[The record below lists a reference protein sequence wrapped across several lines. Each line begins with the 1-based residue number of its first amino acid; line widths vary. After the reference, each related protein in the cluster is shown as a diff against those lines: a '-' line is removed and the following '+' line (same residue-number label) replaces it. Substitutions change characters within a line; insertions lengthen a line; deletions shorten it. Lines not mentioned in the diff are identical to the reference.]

1 MIGIERVLSRAVLG
15 FLGLK
20 LVVLAVN
27 ARTFPVLG
35 RFRSEPR
42 NQRGADGNA
51 SLLVPARDEAH
62 NLRRTL
68 ATLLAQ
74 PVREVLVLDDGSQDA
89 TAEIVSAAARTD
101 PRLRLFTGAT
111 LPEGWT
117 GKNWACH
124 QLAAAAT
131 GDPLV
136 FCDADVSLAPD
147 AVAAVQAEMDRQR
160 ADVFSVF
167 PQQQTGTLGER
178 VLLPLIDDVLLTLLP
193 FPLLDQPVPDAA
205 TANGQ
210 LLAFRRDAY
219 EQLGGHASVRSSIVE
234 DVRLARNARHEGLR
248 LGLALGGEVVQ
259 VRMYEGY
266 AATVAGL
273 AKSLLAAHG
282 GSRVL
287 LGSTAAWHVLAYT
300 VPWLRPTRR
309 VWQVAAVLGLVERL
323 GVNAKTG
330 RRAWAEALLTPVA
343 PLAALP
349 VFARAARR
357 GSTWK
362 GRTYP

>member
-1 MIGIERVLSRAVLG
+1 LRCE
-15 FLGLK
+15 
-20 LVVLAVN
+20 
-27 ARTFPVLG
+27 
-35 RFRSEPR
+35 RSEPR
-42 NQRGADGNA
+42 NQPTADLTSTAEAGNA
-51 SLLVPARDEAH
+51 SLLVPARDEEG

-74 PVREVLVLDDGSQDA
+74 PAREVLVLDDGSRDG
-89 TAEIVSAAARTD
+89 TAEIITAATRDD
-101 PRLRLFTGAT
+101 PRLRLITGAA
-111 LPEGWT
+111 LPDGWK

-131 GDPLV
+131 GNPLV
-136 FCDADVSLAPD
+136 FCDADVSLAPG
-147 AVAAVQAEMDRQR
+147 ALAAVEAEMGRQR

-167 PQQQTGTLGER
+167 PRQQTGTLAER

-193 FPLLDQPVPDAA
+193 YPLLDQPVPDAA

-219 EQLGGHASVRSSIVE
+219 DRLGGHASVRSSVVE
-234 DVRLARNARHEGLR
+234 DVRLARNARHSGLR
-248 LGLALGGEVVQ
+248 LGLALGGECVQ

-266 AATVAGL
+266 AATVAGI

-287 LGSTAAWHVLAYT
+287 LATTATWHVLAYT
-300 VPWLRPTRR
+300 VPWLRPTRPA
-309 VWQVAAVLGLVERL
+309 WQVAIALGLVERL
-323 GVNAKTG
+323 AVNAKTG
-330 RRAWAEALLTPVA
+330 RGAWAEALLVPVA

-349 VFARAARR
+349 VYARAARR
-357 GSTWK
+357 GATWK
-362 GRTYP
+362 GRTYR